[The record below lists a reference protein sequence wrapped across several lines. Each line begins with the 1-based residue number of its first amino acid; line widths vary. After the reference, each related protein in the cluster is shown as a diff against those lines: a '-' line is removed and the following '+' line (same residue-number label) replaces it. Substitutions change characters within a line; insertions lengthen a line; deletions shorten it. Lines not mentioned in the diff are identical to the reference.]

1 MEKSDTPDKGAGEE
15 NVSRIPPDSDSL
27 PIESSNSRKETMES
41 APHLQRK
48 LVSDPDYPNMEII
61 RSVVE
66 KLLDGF
72 TKK

>member
-15 NVSRIPPDSDSL
+15 NVSRIPPDSESR
-27 PIESSNSRKETMES
+27 PIESSDSRKETMES
-41 APHLQRK
+41 ATQLRRK
-48 LVSDPDYPNMEII
+48 LVSDPDYPNLEII
-61 RSVVE
+61 RNVVE

>member
-15 NVSRIPPDSDSL
+15 NVSRIPPDSEYR
-27 PIESSNSRKETMES
+27 PIKSSDSRKETMES
-41 APHLQRK
+41 ATKLQRK
-48 LVSDPDYPNMEII
+48 LVSDPDYPNLEII
-61 RSVVE
+61 RNVVE